1 MVTNSTPRISREQA
15 ALTAS
20 QRLVLQ
26 SLVPIA
32 IKAAT
37 AQLEE
42 FTTRL
47 IEALLIL
54 AEQTV
59 RPNESVIC
67 LHAYNHLKKNPA
79 LFNRAVSNR
88 LSELLLQEV
97 NAIGAATSLPS
108 LDDDEDF
115 SLVSMEEMEDK
126 VLIGNLSQAIAHD
139 HSSLLNALNIRISN
153 VMQRDEISLEKN
165 PFRPGIFVQAAYDA
179 WCQFDPSAES
189 HHVVVRLFRPD
200 VFLQIDPILKDL
212 NDALIA
218 RGIVPSLKAA
228 YRGKKQSGEAQ
239 QQSTN
244 ESDTLRGKLQNL
256 LTKSQPQDQALAQQI
271 QPQQIQPQQI
281 QPQQIQPQQTQHQQI
296 LPQQI
301 QPQATR
307 YAGQQSAQAVADAN
321 ASIAAFVAGSALFG
335 YLSELQKQSN
345 GQAVGNTS
353 QVAPQ
358 SAETLRQ
365 IKKQAPQGTLTVVD
379 ENTIE
384 LLAKVFDYVFGEQ
397 TVADDI
403 KCLIGQLQIPL
414 LKAALIDKEFF
425 FKDDHPARNLI
436 ESLAKSSLA
445 WNQEKGHDDPLYKKI
460 ERIVERVQ
468 TDFDQQLEF
477 FNEMVADLD
486 SFIKEERKLSSRE
499 LAAPIAQAMRQERMA
514 QAQKKA
520 ERDIALRIE
529 TGEVAGF
536 VERFLEDQWTQ
547 VLTLAHSVHETK
559 PQALLHA
566 VKAMDLLIWSVKPK
580 TSPDER
586 KKLINRL
593 PALLSLVNAWLN
605 AVKWDGA
612 ERVKFFSQLAE
623 RHAGIVKMPIELSP
637 RHQFET
643 AVTIA
648 QRASEHRFNVREK
661 EMRAQPVDQFVHI
674 VNGMTVD
681 DWVQFTRSNEKK
693 VKYCLS
699 WVSPKRSR
707 YVFSNRQGDAPLVFS
722 ADELAQSLRGGH
734 TTILPLTPIVGR
746 ALNVVLDEAH
756 A

>member
-26 SLVPIA
+26 SLVPVA

-79 LFNRAVSNR
+79 LFNRALSNR

-97 NAIGAATSLPS
+97 SAIGAKTSLPS

-139 HSSLLNALNIRISN
+139 HSALLNALNIRISN

-179 WCQFDPSAES
+179 WRQFDPSAES
-189 HHVVVRLFRPD
+189 HHVVLRLFRPD
-200 VFLQIDPILKDL
+200 VFLPIDPILKDL

-239 QQSTN
+239 QPSVN
-244 ESDTLRGKLQNL
+244 ESDTLRDKLHNL
-256 LTKSQPQDQALAQQI
+256 LTKSPPQD

-281 QPQQIQPQQTQHQQI
+281 QPQQIQVPQVV
-296 LPQQI
+296 
-301 QPQATR
+301 R
-307 YAGQQSAQAVADAN
+307 DAGQHSTQAAADAN

-335 YLSELQKQSN
+335 YLSELQKQGN
-345 GQAVGNTS
+345 GQAGNHAS
-353 QVAPQ
+353 QAAPQ

-397 TVADDI
+397 TVANDI
-403 KCLIGQLQIPL
+403 KCLIGQLQIPM

-460 ERIVERVQ
+460 EHIVERVQ

-477 FNEMVADLD
+477 FNDMVADLD

-623 RHAGIVKMPIELSP
+623 RHAAIVKLPIELSP

-661 EMRAQPVDQFVHI
+661 ELRAQPADQFVHI
-674 VNGMTVD
+674 VNGMAVD
-681 DWVQFTRSNEKK
+681 DWVQFTRSNEQK

-699 WVSPKRSR
+699 WISPKRSR
-707 YVFSNRQGDAPLVFS
+707 YVFSNRQGDAPLIFS

-756 A
+756 V

>member
-1 MVTNSTPRISREQA
+1 MVTNSTPRISAEQA
-15 ALTAS
+15 TLTAS

-32 IKAAT
+32 IKSAND
-37 AQLEE
+37 QLEE
-42 FTTRL
+42 FITRL
-47 IEALLIL
+47 TDAIL
-54 AEQTV
+54 AQAEQTV
-59 RPNESVIC
+59 RPSESVIC
-67 LHAYNHLKKNPA
+67 LHAYNHLKKNST
-79 LFNRAVSNR
+79 LFSRAFSNR
-88 LSELLLQEV
+88 ISELLLQEV
-97 NAIGAATSLPS
+97 NAIGAKKNPVV

-126 VLIGNLSQAIAHD
+126 VLIGNLSQTIAHD
-139 HSSLLNALNIRISN
+139 HSTQLRALNVRVSN
-153 VMQRDEISLEKN
+153 VMQRDEISLEQN
-165 PFRPGIFVQAAYDA
+165 PYRPAVLVQAAYEA

-189 HHVVVRLFRPD
+189 HRVVLRLFRPD
-200 VFLQIDPILKDL
+200 VFLRLDPILQDL
-212 NDALIA
+212 NDALVA
-218 RGIVPSLKAA
+218 RGIVPNLKAA
-228 YRGKKQSGEAQ
+228 YRSKKQEKPDVEAPQ
-239 QQSTN
+239 QRNREDRTLHDKLHDLLTGAQRDTTQAQPANQSVPQST
-244 ESDTLRGKLQNL
+244 
-256 LTKSQPQDQALAQQI
+256 QQ
-271 QPQQIQPQQI
+271 
-281 QPQQIQPQQTQHQQI
+281 
-296 LPQQI
+296 
-301 QPQATR
+301 R
-307 YAGQQSAQAVADAN
+307 SYAITDSAAHAAVIVAN
-321 ASIAAFVAGSALFG
+321 SALFG
-335 YLSELQKQSN
+335 FLSTLQKQGN
-345 GQAVGNTS
+345 GDGGKPATFAV
-353 QVAPQ
+353 PQ

-365 IKKQAPQGTLTVVD
+365 IKKQAPQGALTVVE

-384 LLAKVFDYVFGEQ
+384 LLAKVFDYVFGEK

-445 WNQEKGHDDPLYKKI
+445 WNQQKGHDDPLYKKI
-460 ERIVERVQ
+460 EHIVERVQ

-477 FNEMVADLD
+477 FNDMVADLD

-499 LAAPIAQAMRQERMA
+499 LAGPIAEAMRQERMT

-520 ERDIALRIE
+520 ERDVALRVE

-547 VLTLAHSVHETK
+547 VLALAYSVQETK

-586 KKLINRL
+586 RKLINRL

-623 RHAGIVKMPIELSP
+623 RHAALVKIPAELTP
-637 RHQFET
+637 RYEFEF
-643 AVTIA
+643 AVTVA
-648 QRASEHRFNVREK
+648 QRASEHRFNMREK
-661 EMRAQPVDQFVHI
+661 ELRTQPVDQFVHI
-674 VNGMTVD
+674 VNGMAVD
-681 DWVQFTRSNEKK
+681 DWVQFTRSNEQK

-699 WVSPKRSR
+699 WISPKRSR
-707 YVFSNRQGDAPLVFS
+707 YVFSNRQGDAPLIFS

-734 TTILPLTPIVGR
+734 TILMPLAPIVGR
-746 ALNVVLDEAH
+746 ALNVALDEAH
-756 A
+756 V

>member
-32 IKAAT
+32 TKAANI
-37 AQLEE
+37 QLEA
-42 FTTRL
+42 FATRL
-47 IEALLIL
+47 IEAILEL
-54 AEQTV
+54 AEKTV

-67 LHAYNHLKKNPA
+67 LHAYNHLRKNTA
-79 LFNRAVSNR
+79 LFNRAMSNR

-97 NAIGAATSLPS
+97 NAIGVTKTLAS

-115 SLVSMEEMEDK
+115 SLVSLQDMEDK
-126 VLIGNLSQAIAHD
+126 VLIGNLSQAIAHH
-139 HSSLLNALNIRISN
+139 HSALLNALNIRVSD
-153 VMQRDEISLEKN
+153 VMQREEINLEVN
-165 PFRPGIFVQAAYDA
+165 PFRPALFVQAAYDA
-179 WCQFDPSAES
+179 WCQFDPSSES
-189 HHVVVRLFRPD
+189 HHLVLRLFRPE
-200 VFLQIDPILKDL
+200 VFIRIDPILKDL
-212 NDALIA
+212 NDSLIA
-218 RGIVPSLKAA
+218 QGIVPNLKAA
-228 YRGKKQSGEAQ
+228 YRGKKQSSEARQ
-239 QQSTN
+239 PGS
-244 ESDTLRGKLQNL
+244 ESNTLRDKLNDL
-256 LTKSQPQDQALAQQI
+256 LTKTPSSDSGQAQQVN
-271 QPQQIQPQQI
+271 PFP
-281 QPQQIQPQQTQHQQI
+281 
-296 LPQQI
+296 
-301 QPQATR
+301 
-307 YAGQQSAQAVADAN
+307 GQQRTQYGAYATTDAN
-321 ASIAAFVAGSALFG
+321 DNANANIAAFIAGSALFG
-335 YLSELQKQSN
+335 YLADLQKDGN
-345 GQAVGNTS
+345 IQAVGQTS
-353 QVAPQ
+353 QAAPQ

-384 LLAKVFDYVFGEQ
+384 LLAKVFDYVFGEK

-425 FKDDHPARNLI
+425 FKEDHPARNLV

-445 WNQEKGHDDPLYKKI
+445 WNQEKGRDDPLYKKI
-460 ERIVERVQ
+460 ERIVDRVQ
-468 TDFDQQLEF
+468 KDFDQQVEF
-477 FNEMVADLD
+477 FNEMVDDLD
-486 SFIKEERKLSSRE
+486 SFIKEEKKLSSRE
-499 LAAPIAQAMRQERMA
+499 LAGPIAEAMRQERRM

-520 ERDIALRIE
+520 ERDVALRVE

-536 VERFLEDQWTQ
+536 VEHFLDEQWTQ
-547 VLTLAHSVHETK
+547 VLTLAYMVQETK
-559 PQALLHA
+559 PNALLNA
-566 VKAMDLLIWSVKPK
+566 MKAMDLLIWSVKPK
-580 TSPDER
+580 ASPEER
-586 KKLINRL
+586 KKLISRL

-623 RHAGIVKMPIELSP
+623 RHAALVKVPIELTP
-637 RHQFET
+637 RHEFET

-648 QRASEHRFNVREK
+648 QRASEHRFNMRDK
-661 EMRAQPVDQFVHI
+661 EMRSQPIDQFVHI
-674 VNGMTVD
+674 VNGMAVD
-681 DWVQFTRSNEKK
+681 DWVQFTRSNETK
-693 VKYCLS
+693 VKFRLS

-707 YVFSNRQGDAPLVFS
+707 YVFSNRQGDMPLIFS

-734 TTILPLTPIVGR
+734 TIILPLTPIIGR